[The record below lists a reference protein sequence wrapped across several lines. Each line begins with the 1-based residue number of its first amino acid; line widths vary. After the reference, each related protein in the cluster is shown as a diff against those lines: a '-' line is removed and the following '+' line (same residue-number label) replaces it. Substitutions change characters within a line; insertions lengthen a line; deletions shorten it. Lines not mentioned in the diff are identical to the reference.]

1 MYIYLYVYLITLTC
15 YFLAFSEGWIQMVKS
30 EGLKF
35 EQIGIYWM
43 SFYWSFQSIRLP
55 SPSTQDIAICS
66 KPWSIGLQSERERQI
81 SSRTIH
87 PQKPIN
93 WEADSPRSKCVLL
106 TTDRLIRDVF
116 HSQALRRNGQ
126 RSRTGHPTFGCWI
139 DGATG
144 TVDGSEIRRE
154 NHLGW
159 CIKPGVN
166 DGIFKSHQLVIAGFL
181 NHRPFPIPIVYLLP
195 RFRVSNKVVTRW
207 PSKVKISTA
216 TLMWLLVSWINIP
229 TLMHLFITL
238 NISTHWKMSMFH
250 VSITIEGLKMVK
262 NKSPYQAIPD
272 MSCIKSSVYNAFQIT
287 ASSMIRYD

>member
-1 MYIYLYVYLITLTC
+1 MLLSC
-15 YFLAFSEGWIQMVKS
+15 FFSEGWIQMFNS
-30 EGLKF
+30 EGLKI
-35 EQIGIYWM
+35 EQIGIYRIW
-43 SFYWSFQSIRLP
+43 FDLSFQSIRLP

-93 WEADSPRSKCVLL
+93 WEANSPRSKCVLL
-106 TTDRLIRDVF
+106 TTDRLIRDVV

-126 RSRTGHPTFGCWI
+126 RSGTGHPTFGWWI

-144 TVDGSEIRRE
+144 TVDGSEIRWE
-154 NHLGW
+154 NHLG
-159 CIKPGVN
+159 CIKPVVN

-181 NHRPFPIPIVYLLP
+181 NHRPFPIPMVNFLLWLLLP
-195 RFRVSNKVVTRW
+195 RRRWFRIKLW
-207 PSKVKISTA
+207 HIDPPKVKISTA
-216 TLMWLLVSWINIP
+216 TLMWGLVSWINIR

-238 NISTHWKMSMFH
+238 NISTHWKMSIFH

-262 NKSPYQAIPD
+262 NKSLYQAIPD
-272 MSCIKSSVYNAFQIT
+272 MSCKKSSVYNALKQIT
-287 ASSMIRYD
+287 PSSKIRW